1 VHQGS
6 ASTESA
12 EPRARE
18 LTERATVISSKEGEL
33 SERERRLAER
43 ERECRRREG
52 MLSAQNEALSASITV
67 KREKLEE
74 SKVHNAQIE
83 TDLQQ
88 RHRQLQLLSGYARV

>member
-1 VHQGS
+1 
-6 ASTESA
+6 
-12 EPRARE
+12 
-18 LTERATVISSKEGEL
+18 
-33 SERERRLAER
+33 
-43 ERECRRREG
+43 

-74 SKVHNAQIE
+74 SKVNNAQIE

>member
-1 VHQGS
+1 M
-6 ASTESA
+6 
-12 EPRARE
+12 
-18 LTERATVISSKEGEL
+18 